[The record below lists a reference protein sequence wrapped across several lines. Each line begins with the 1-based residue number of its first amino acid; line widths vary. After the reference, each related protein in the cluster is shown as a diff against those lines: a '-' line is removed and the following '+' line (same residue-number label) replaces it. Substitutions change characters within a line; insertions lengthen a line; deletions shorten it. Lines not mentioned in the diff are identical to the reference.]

1 MESLLPLAES
11 RRILAAERLRPRR
24 LAGRRPG
31 AHAFRFNFTAIL
43 VPASMTQYAVP
54 LILLFIASAMTSYIT
69 TAAVKR
75 IAEEV
80 GAIDRPNERKLHV
93 EATPRLGGLA
103 IIFGF
108 GFPLMLLA
116 ANTHAAELFSKNLTY
131 LFAVLASGSLI
142 VGLGVYDDLVGSDA
156 TKKFLVQTAA
166 AMILVNFGFQFSS
179 VSIAG
184 YTVQLGILGSVV
196 SVIWI
201 VGVINAVNFID
212 GIDSLATLVAITIAV
227 AFGVIAVLRIDLFS
241 LVIMT
246 SLAGSL
252 IGFYR
257 WNRPPAK
264 IFMGDTGSLFIGLLL
279 AACSIAR
286 PSKSPTALIVGGPM
300 LALALP
306 VLDTLI
312 VMKQRFGAESALGAR
327 VTGMFNADR
336 RHFHH
341 ILVEK
346 YGSIVKAILSIWI
359 ITLLFA
365 VAAVLT
371 VIEETKILGYTIG
384 LAGFAVMLFLR
395 YWFRRHPVHAPVER
409 RA

>member
-1 MESLLPLAES
+1 M
-11 RRILAAERLRPRR
+11 
-24 LAGRRPG
+24 
-31 AHAFRFNFTAIL
+31 
-43 VPASMTQYAVP
+43 VQYAAP
-54 LILLFIASAMTSYIT
+54 LLLLFIASAMTSFVT
-69 TAAVKR
+69 TAVVKR

-80 GAIDRPNERKLHV
+80 GAIDHPNARKLHA
-93 EATPRLGGLA
+93 EATPRMGGLA

-116 ANTHAAELFSKNLTY
+116 ANAHAAELVSKNLTY

-142 VGLGVYDDLVGSDA
+142 VGLGVYDDLLGSNA
-156 TKKFLVQTAA
+156 PKKFLVQIAA
-166 AMILVNFGFQFSS
+166 AVILVSFGFHFSFIS
-179 VSIAG
+179 FGEYKI
-184 YTVQLGILGSVV
+184 QLGIVGSVV

-212 GIDSLATLVAITIAV
+212 GIDSLATLVAITVAV
-227 AFGVIAVLRIDLFS
+227 AFGVIALIRSDVFS
-241 LVIMT
+241 IVIMT

-264 IFMGDTGSLFIGLLL
+264 IFMGDSGSLFIGLLL

-286 PSKSPTALIVGGPM
+286 PIKSPTALIVGGPM

-312 VMKQRFGAESALGAR
+312 VMKQRFGTESTLVLR
-327 VTGMFNADR
+327 VMRMFNADR

-341 ILVEK
+341 VLVEK
-346 YGSIVKAILSIWI
+346 YGSIGKAIISIWV

-365 VAAVLT
+365 ISAVLT
-371 VIEETKILGYTIG
+371 VIEETKIAGYMV
-384 LAGFAVMLFLR
+384 GFAGLVGMVFLR
-395 YWFRRHPVHAPVER
+395 YWFRRGEIRTPVER
-409 RA
+409 QA

>member
-1 MESLLPLAES
+1 MLQYSIPLL
-11 RRILAAERLRPRR
+11 
-24 LAGRRPG
+24 
-31 AHAFRFNFTAIL
+31 
-43 VPASMTQYAVP
+43 
-54 LILLFIASAMTSYIT
+54 LLFIACAATSFIT

-80 GAIDRPNERKLHV
+80 GAIDHPNERKQHA
-93 EATPRLGGLA
+93 ESTPRMGGLA

-116 ANTHAAELFSKNLTY
+116 ANARAAGLVSKNLTY

-142 VGLGVYDDLVGSDA
+142 VGLGVYDDLLGSDA
-156 TKKFLVQTAA
+156 PKKFLVQTAA
-166 AMILVNFGFQFSS
+166 AVILVSFGFHFSV

-184 YTVQLGILGSVV
+184 VTIELGILGSVV

-201 VGVINAVNFID
+201 VFVINAVNFID

-227 AFGVIAVLRIDLFS
+227 AFGVIAILRTDVFS
-241 LVIMT
+241 IVIMT

-286 PSKSPTALIVGGPM
+286 PIKSPTALIVGGPM

-312 VMKQRFGAESALGAR
+312 VMKQRFGSETSLGAR
-327 VTGMFNADR
+327 IVRMFNADR

-341 ILVEK
+341 ILAEK
-346 YGSIVKAILSIWI
+346 YGSIGKAILSIWF

-365 VAAVLT
+365 VSAVLT
-371 VIEETKILGYTIG
+371 VIDQTKFAGYTVGIVG
-384 LAGFAVMLFLR
+384 LVVMIFFR
-395 YWFRRHPVHAPVER
+395 YWFRRGDVRTAAVER
-409 RA
+409 QA

>member
-1 MESLLPLAES
+1 MVHYTL
-11 RRILAAERLRPRR
+11 
-24 LAGRRPG
+24 
-31 AHAFRFNFTAIL
+31 
-43 VPASMTQYAVP
+43 P
-54 LILLFIASAMTSYIT
+54 LILLFIASAATSFIA

-80 GAIDRPNERKLHV
+80 GAIDRPNERKFHAA
-93 EATPRLGGLA
+93 ATPRMGGLA

-116 ANTHAAELFSKNLTY
+116 ANDHAAELVSKNLTY

-142 VGLGVYDDLVGSDA
+142 VGLGVYDDLLGSDA
-156 TKKFLVQTAA
+156 PKKFLVQTAA
-166 AMILVNFGFQFSS
+166 AVILVSFGFHFSFI
-179 VSIAG
+179 SIAG
-184 YTVQLGILGSVV
+184 YTIRLGLVGSIV

-201 VGVINAVNFID
+201 VFVINAVNFID

-227 AFGVIAVLRIDLFS
+227 AFAVIAVLRGDVFS
-241 LVIMT
+241 IVIMT
-246 SLAGSL
+246 ALAGSL

-286 PSKSPTALIVGGPM
+286 PIKSPTALIVGGPM

-312 VMKQRFGAESALGAR
+312 VMKQRFVTESALGAR
-327 VTGMFNADR
+327 IMRMFNADR

-341 ILVEK
+341 VLVEK
-346 YGSIVKAILSIWI
+346 YGSINKAIFSIWI

-365 VAAVLT
+365 LSAVLT
-371 VIEETKILGYTIG
+371 VIDEMKIAGYTIG
-384 LAGFAVMLFLR
+384 IAGFVVMVFFR
-395 YWFRRHPVHAPVER
+395 YWFRRGDVRTPVER
-409 RA
+409 QA

>member
-1 MESLLPLAES
+1 MLQYSTSLL
-11 RRILAAERLRPRR
+11 
-24 LAGRRPG
+24 
-31 AHAFRFNFTAIL
+31 
-43 VPASMTQYAVP
+43 
-54 LILLFIASAMTSYIT
+54 LLFIASAVTSYVT
-69 TAAVKR
+69 TAVVKR

-80 GAIDRPNERKLHV
+80 GAIDHPNERKLH
-93 EATPRLGGLA
+93 EIATPRMGGLA

-108 GFPLMLLA
+108 GFPLMLVA
-116 ANTHAAELFSKNLTY
+116 ANSHAEELVSKNLSY
-131 LFAVLASGSLI
+131 LFAVLAGGSLI
-142 VGLGVYDDLVGSDA
+142 VGLGVYDDLLGSDA

-166 AMILVNFGFQFSS
+166 AVILVSFGIRFSS
-179 VSIAG
+179 ISIAG
-184 YTVQLGILGSVV
+184 YDIHLGVLGYVV

-201 VGVINAVNFID
+201 VGVINAFNFID
-212 GIDSLATLVAITIAV
+212 GIDSLATVVAITIAI
-227 AFGVIAVLRIDLFS
+227 AFGVIAVLRVDIFS

-246 SLAGSL
+246 ALAGSL

-286 PSKSPTALIVGGPM
+286 PVKSGTALIVGGPM

-312 VMKQRFGAESALGAR
+312 VMRQRFGTETTLGAR
-327 VTGMFNADR
+327 ILRMFNADR

-341 ILVEK
+341 ILAEK
-346 YGSIVKAILSIWI
+346 YGSINKAIFSIWI

-365 VAAVLT
+365 LSAVLT
-371 VIEETKILGYTIG
+371 AVDRTRLAGYTIG
-384 LAGFAVMLFLR
+384 IAAILAMVFFR
-395 YWFRRHPVHAPVER
+395 YWFRRGSVPDAVER
-409 RA
+409 QA

>member
-1 MESLLPLAES
+1 ML
-11 RRILAAERLRPRR
+11 
-24 LAGRRPG
+24 
-31 AHAFRFNFTAIL
+31 
-43 VPASMTQYAVP
+43 QYSVP
-54 LILLFIASAMTSYIT
+54 LLLLFITCAVTSFIT

-80 GAIDRPNERKLHV
+80 GAIDHPNERKQHA
-93 EATPRLGGLA
+93 ESTPRMGGLA

-116 ANTHAAELFSKNLTY
+116 ANAHAAELVSKNLTY

-142 VGLGVYDDLVGSDA
+142 VGLGVYDDLLGSNA

-166 AMILVNFGFQFSS
+166 AIILVSFGFHFSE
-179 VSIAG
+179 VSFAG
-184 YTVQLGILGSVV
+184 MTIKLGILGSVV

-201 VGVINAVNFID
+201 VFVVNAVNFID
-212 GIDSLATLVAITIAV
+212 GIDSLATLLSITIAV
-227 AFGVIAVLRIDLFS
+227 SFAVIALIRSDVFS
-241 LVIMT
+241 IVIMT
-246 SLAGSL
+246 ALAGSL

-264 IFMGDTGSLFIGLLL
+264 IFMGDSGSLFIGLLL

-286 PSKSPTALIVGGPM
+286 PIKSPTALIVGGPM

-312 VMKQRFGAESALGAR
+312 VMKQRFGSETGLSAR
-327 VTGMFNADR
+327 VMRVFNADR

-346 YGSIVKAILSIWI
+346 YGSIGKAILSIWFV
-359 ITLLFA
+359 TLLFA
-365 VAAVLT
+365 VSAVLT
-371 VIEETKILGYTIG
+371 VTDTMKMAGYAVGIVG
-384 LAGFAVMLFLR
+384 LVAMIFLR
-395 YWFRRHPVHAPVER
+395 YWFRRGDVRTAAVER
-409 RA
+409 QA

>member
-1 MESLLPLAES
+1 MLLEVHKVA
-11 RRILAAERLRPRR
+11 RILCDGVVLDALPP
-24 LAGRRPG
+24 LLFLSP
-31 AHAFRFNFTAIL
+31 
-43 VPASMTQYAVP
+43 VSMLQYSVP
-54 LILLFIASAMTSYIT
+54 LLLLFITCAVTSFIT

-80 GAIDRPNERKLHV
+80 GAIDHPNERKQHA
-93 EATPRLGGLA
+93 ESTPRMGGLA

-116 ANTHAAELFSKNLTY
+116 ANAHAAGLVSKNLTY

-142 VGLGVYDDLVGSDA
+142 VGLGVYDDLLGSDA
-156 TKKFLVQTAA
+156 PKKFLVQTIAA
-166 AMILVNFGFQFSS
+166 IILVSFGFHFSVVS
-179 VSIAG
+179 FGGVSI
-184 YTVQLGILGSVV
+184 QLGILGSVV

-201 VGVINAVNFID
+201 VFVINAVNFID

-227 AFGVIAVLRIDLFS
+227 AFGVIALLRSDVFS
-241 LVIMT
+241 IVIMT

-286 PSKSPTALIVGGPM
+286 PIKSPTALIVGGPM

-312 VMKQRFGAESALGAR
+312 VMKQRFGSETSLGAR
-327 VTGMFNADR
+327 ITRVFNADR

-346 YGSIVKAILSIWI
+346 YGSIGKAILSIWF
-359 ITLLFA
+359 ITVLFA
-365 VAAVLT
+365 VSAVLT
-371 VIEETKILGYTIG
+371 VTDTMKMAGYAVGIAG
-384 LAGFAVMLFLR
+384 LVVMIFFR
-395 YWFRRHPVHAPVER
+395 YWFRRGDVRTAAVER
-409 RA
+409 QA

>member
-1 MESLLPLAES
+1 MLQYSIPL
-11 RRILAAERLRPRR
+11 
-24 LAGRRPG
+24 
-31 AHAFRFNFTAIL
+31 
-43 VPASMTQYAVP
+43 V
-54 LILLFIASAMTSYIT
+54 LLFIACAATSFVT
-69 TAAVKR
+69 TAVVKR
-75 IAEEV
+75 IAEEA
-80 GAIDRPNERKLHV
+80 GAIDHPNARKQHA
-93 EATPRLGGLA
+93 ESTPRMGGLA

-116 ANTHAAELFSKNLTY
+116 ANQHAAELVSKNLTY

-142 VGLGVYDDLVGSDA
+142 VGLGVYDDLLGSDA
-156 TKKFLVQTAA
+156 PKKFLVQTAA
-166 AMILVNFGFQFSS
+166 AIILVSFGFHFSVVS
-179 VSIAG
+179 VAG
-184 YTVQLGILGSVV
+184 LTIELGILGSVV

-201 VGVINAVNFID
+201 VFIINAVNFID
-212 GIDSLATLVAITIAV
+212 GIDSLATLVSITIAI
-227 AFGVIAVLRIDLFS
+227 AFGVIALLRTDVFS
-241 LVIMT
+241 IVIMT

-286 PSKSPTALIVGGPM
+286 PIKSPTALIVGGPM

-312 VMKQRFGAESALGAR
+312 VMKQRFGSETSLGAR
-327 VTGMFNADR
+327 IVRMFNADR

-346 YGSIVKAILSIWI
+346 YGSIGKAILSMWF

-365 VAAVLT
+365 ISAVLT
-371 VIEETKILGYTIG
+371 VIDQTKIAGYTVGVAG
-384 LAGFAVMLFLR
+384 LAVMIFFR
-395 YWFRRHPVHAPVER
+395 YWFRRGDGREAAVER
-409 RA
+409 QA